1 VPLVAALTANN
12 WSQLSLTKRSKLTRS
27 LTLSL
32 PRARR
37 ITHHVSTMLNRTTIF
52 GEMVQR
58 LISTLQAQTML
69 QSKSLE
75 ERAVQMHR

>member
-1 VPLVAALTANN
+1 MPLVAVLTANN
-12 WSQLSLTKRSKLTRS
+12 WSQLSHTKRSKLTRF

-37 ITHHVSTMLNRTTIF
+37 ITLHVITMLNRTTIF

-58 LISTLQAQTML
+58 LISTLQGQTML